1 MISVAE
7 AQARILAA
15 FQPLP
20 GEMIGLT
27 EGLGR
32 VLASDVIARVTQP
45 PVAISAMDGYAVRA
59 ADVVRVPAIL
69 HQVGEAPAGGA
80 YAGTVRPG
88 EAVRIFTGAP
98 VPDGADTIVIQENTD
113 VDGARITV
121 KEIAKPGSFIRPA
134 GLDFTAGAVGLS
146 AGRLLTARDIGLA
159 ASMNVPWLRVHR
171 RPRVAILATGDEIV
185 MPGDPI
191 GPNQIVSSNSH
202 ALAAMIAA
210 HGGVPINLGIAL
222 DTAESLVSLVAGADR
237 ADLLVTS
244 GGASAGD
251 HDLIRPVLGRQGME
265 VDFYKVAM
273 RPGKPLIFGR
283 FGSAPVLGLPG
294 NPVSSLVC
302 AILFLLPA
310 LRVLQGLPAHPD
322 VPAGAQLGAPLPAN
336 DRRQDYLR
344 ASLSPGENGHRIAT
358 PFKLQDSSAMSLLS
372 RADCLIVRPPF
383 APPADTGATV
393 EILPLSGGLISL

>member
-121 KEIAKPGSFIRPA
+121 KEIAKPGSFIRPV

-159 ASMNVPWLRVHR
+159 ASRMCL
-171 RPRVAILATGDEIV
+171 GC
-185 MPGDPI
+185 GC
-191 GPNQIVSSNSH
+191 
-202 ALAAMIAA
+202 IAA
-210 HGGVPINLGIAL
+210 RGLPSWQPAMKSSCP
-222 DTAESLVSLVAGADR
+222 A
-237 ADLLVTS
+237 
-244 GGASAGD
+244 
-251 HDLIRPVLGRQGME
+251 IR
-265 VDFYKVAM
+265 
-273 RPGKPLIFGR
+273 
-283 FGSAPVLGLPG
+283 SAPIR
-294 NPVSSLVC
+294 SS
-302 AILFLLPA
+302 
-310 LRVLQGLPAHPD
+310 
-322 VPAGAQLGAPLPAN
+322 VP
-336 DRRQDYLR
+336 
-344 ASLSPGENGHRIAT
+344 T
-358 PFKLQDSSAMSLLS
+358 PM
-372 RADCLIVRPPF
+372 RWPR
-383 APPADTGATV
+383 
-393 EILPLSGGLISL
+393 